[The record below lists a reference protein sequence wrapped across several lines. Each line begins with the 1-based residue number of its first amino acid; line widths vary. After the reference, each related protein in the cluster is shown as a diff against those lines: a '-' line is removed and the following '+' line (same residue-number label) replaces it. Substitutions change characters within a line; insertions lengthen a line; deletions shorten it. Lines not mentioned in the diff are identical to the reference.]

1 MTDLERYN
9 RDKAT
14 VISMIKF
21 ILMFAIIVGLLYVGV
36 QLFVILIPFL
46 IGFLLAKTSRAIAE
60 RLCRKTVK
68 NEEGRKKVRRATTII
83 YGILLVLIIITII
96 LALVAL
102 FNQANK
108 AIIKLGEAAKNFNAS
123 EFANGL
129 ISKFSVDNGGFITP
143 GMEESIRTIIVDTGN
158 TVIATLPD
166 ILSGVMNSILG
177 MISSIP
183 YGIFV
188 VICIILSG
196 YYFINDAPRVLKFY
210 SKNVPN
216 RQFRVKSMNLI
227 NTLSSTLFNA
237 LGGYLALLIITA
249 VEAWIV
255 FFLAGTDYAVILA
268 LVTAV
273 IDFLPV
279 LGISATMVPVAIYS
293 FLHGNYFAVIVLV
306 IGIAAMSIIRR
317 FLEPAILSKSL
328 KMHPL
333 LMLVGMAFGVYAWG
347 AIGFLLG
354 PTMLIII
361 MDVMKVFEI
370 DKKVLSFMSRVLQ
383 KFMQKPEEIVEEA
396 NVEE

>member
-21 ILMFAIIVGLLYVGV
+21 ILMFAIIIGLLYVGV
-36 QLFVILIPFL
+36 KLFVILIPFL

-60 RLCRKTVK
+60 KFCKKVSK
-68 NEEGRKKVRRATTII
+68 DENGRRKVRRITTVI
-83 YGILLVLIIITII
+83 YCILLVLIVIIIV
-96 LALVAL
+96 LAFIAL

-108 AIIKLGEAAKNFNAS
+108 AIGKLGEAAKNFNAS
-123 EFANGL
+123 DFANGI

-143 GMEESIRTIIVDTGN
+143 GMEQSIHTIITDTGN
-158 TVIATLPD
+158 TVISTLPD

-177 MISSIP
+177 MIGSIP

-196 YYFINDAPRVLKFY
+196 YYFINDAPRVMKFY

-216 RQFRVKSMNLI
+216 RQFRVKSINLL

-249 VEAWIV
+249 VEAWVV
-255 FFLAGTDYAVILA
+255 FFIAGTDYAVILA

-273 IDFLPV
+273 VDFLPV
-279 LGISATMVPVAIYS
+279 LGVSAVMLPVAVYS
-293 FLHGNYFAVIVLV
+293 FLHGNYYAVVVLI
-306 IGIAAMSIIRR
+306 IGLALMTVIRR

-333 LMLVGMAFGVYAWG
+333 LMLVGMAFGVYVWG

-370 DKKVLSFMSRVLQ
+370 DKKVLAFMSRVLQ
-383 KFMQKPEEIVEEA
+383 KFMQKPEEIAEETKT
-396 NVEE
+396 E